1 MFTAVVVSDPQ
12 LAMLTPTMGV
22 PVDPGIREKHEVS
35 QTTCEV
41 QRTISRLHWLVGAEL
56 SFPGKDP
63 GVCLGEVPMLVS
75 TPEANNSS
83 QVSKKATSASNLMH
97 DRNFSAPH
105 DQEKCPLTLRK
116 ASAGL

>member
-1 MFTAVVVSDPQ
+1 MLTAVVVSDPP

-41 QRTISRLHWLVGAEL
+41 QCSISGLHWPVRAKL

-63 GVCLGEVPMLVS
+63 GIYLGKVPMLAS

-83 QVSKKATSASNLMH
+83 QVSKKATNASNLTN
-97 DRNFSAPH
+97 DRHFTAPH
-105 DQEKCPLTLRK
+105 DQETCPPALQK
-116 ASAGL
+116 VSAGL